1 MKMSGVVRRI
11 DNLGRIV
18 IPKEI
23 RKTLRIQ
30 NGDNLAIFMDEND
43 SIVLRKFSHI
53 DRLKEISKTI
63 TETLTTKN
71 ESAFV
76 TSNDLFVAGSGKYK
90 KDLLDKQISND
101 LLKKISERKTILNN
115 NGHINLTNDFNFHGA
130 YLICP
135 IIASGDALGLIVILS
150 DNKIEESS
158 LSVVKII
165 SNFLAKHIEE

>member
-1 MKMSGVVRRI
+1 MNMAGIVRRI

-30 NGDNLAIFMDEND
+30 NGDNLEIFMDEND
-43 SIVLRKFSHI
+43 NILLRKFSHI
-53 DRLKEISKTI
+53 DRLKDIAQ
-63 TETLTTKN
+63 TLTEAIASKDM
-71 ESAFV
+71 SVFI
-76 TSNDLFVAGSGKYK
+76 TSNDTFIAGSGKYK

-101 LLKKISERKTILNN
+101 LLKKLNERKAILNN
-115 NGHINLTNDFNFHGA
+115 NGHITIADNFDFSGA

-135 IIASGDALGLIVILS
+135 VIASGDALGLIVVLNE
-150 DNKIEESS
+150 NKLEDSYLPTI
-158 LSVVKII
+158 KII